1 MAAVEWVVMAGYPD
15 GSYREAGRP
24 TVEGAFE
31 ALQAVTADR
40 RTVAMFAVRA
50 DKVHGFML
58 IDTTQPGESDLVRVL
73 DDGTLVLVRE
83 PRSDSAVDD
92 PTR

>member
-15 GSYREAGRP
+15 GSYREAGRA

-31 ALQAVTADR
+31 ALQAIPADR
-40 RTVAMFAVRA
+40 RTMAMFAIRA

-73 DDGTLVLVRE
+73 DDGALVLVRE
-83 PRSDSAVDD
+83 PRASQQPEA
-92 PTR
+92 